1 MTLSNIPDNETLNF
15 VFDMSILKIQKYPNI
30 KLKFPNNIIKKKSEN
45 YHYILSSMF
54 YKGGIGLDVLS
65 IQMKD
70 NIEYLAI
77 LKNFVDSISE
87 KYDYII
93 IDCPP
98 SNNLITQS
106 AFLMSDYYLIP
117 TILDTISTNGVIH
130 YIKTIS
136 KIYKKNCVEN
146 EDAML
151 SKLYFGDEPKLLG
164 IFYNLIR
171 KQVTYDT
178 EKVKFNSQIKKFDE
192 TNKIHKIKSI
202 IEAEERKQIARL
214 SDERIQEIKNEVQ
227 KTFLPTQ
234 IFDMEINN
242 YIDISRATQQMIY
255 RQDFDSLFNKIIKIV
270 E

>member
-77 LKNFVDSISE
+77 LKNF
-87 KYDYII
+87 
-93 IDCPP
+93 
-98 SNNLITQS
+98 
-106 AFLMSDYYLIP
+106 
-117 TILDTISTNGVIH
+117 
-130 YIKTIS
+130 
-136 KIYKKNCVEN
+136 VEN

-255 RQDFDSLFNKIIKIV
+255 RQDFDSLFNKIIKIM